1 AGSEPFSSVDVL
13 PEPPGLRSPA
23 HAGLPQWLAV
33 AGFGRKRRA
42 LDRGAARGYPVASVP
57 TRRATEVLRNQPCD
71 LPTPPPLRAAEA
83 LTALRD
89 AGAHQGLLVC

>member
-1 AGSEPFSSVDVL
+1 MCIPLGRAECGFLTVAGV
-13 PEPPGLRSPA
+13 G
-23 HAGLPQWLAV
+23 LAV

-42 LDRGAARGYPVASVP
+42 LDRGAARGYPIASVP